1 MIRPLTSLSVLD
13 AGTAGDDEEEE
24 ELFITPPETPAWY
37 GLTLRANAFLLTN
50 CANSRPVRW

>member
-37 GLTLRANAFLLTN
+37 GLTLRAK
-50 CANSRPVRW
+50 